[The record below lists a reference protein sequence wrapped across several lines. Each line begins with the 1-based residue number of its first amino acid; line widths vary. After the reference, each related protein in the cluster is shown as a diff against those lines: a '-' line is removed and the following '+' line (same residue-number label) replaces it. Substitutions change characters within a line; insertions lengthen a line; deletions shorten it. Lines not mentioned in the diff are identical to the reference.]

1 MRIEQSNSLF
11 EGEDQL
17 EVKVTP
23 SLPPEFTIIA
33 SKSSIGSISVLVSS
47 IHSNSTNN
55 IQGLIEFK
63 ELMEENGKNYFVI
76 SWMSTKLLFINVE
89 DGFIEFTHWTV
100 ILQILIANGAIWANH
115 FLN

>member
-33 SKSSIGSISVLVSS
+33 SKSSIGSLSVLVSS
-47 IHSNSTNN
+47 IHSNITEN
-55 IQGLIEFK
+55 IHGLIEFK
-63 ELMEENGKNYFVI
+63 EVEEDNGKYFLFRFVI
-76 SWMSTKLLFINVE
+76 S
-89 DGFIEFTHWTV
+89 
-100 ILQILIANGAIWANH
+100 
-115 FLN
+115 